1 MAMFSAGTPRSAGP
15 RSPLDWRDACALVG
29 VLLTLASI
37 VLQVLNV
44 HR

>member
-1 MAMFSAGTPRSAGP
+1 MFSTGTPRSAGP
-15 RSPLDWRDACALVG
+15 RSPLDWRDACAVVG
-29 VLLTLASI
+29 ALLTVTGI